1 MEAWGRST
9 KCIRCWCRLGSRM
22 SRSSA
27 SLRAPRAARVRND
40 CLCTAGMCHS
50 CSSRIHPPRASY
62 KESAMKRTASRS
74 AVTAGGARAAITSRC
89 SRRCRAWGPR
99 SAAPCCGILADCK
112 ACCAPARPTSSK
124 LPVSAQRSRG
134 AFMITSTPAT
144 STPMLWNVPNTL
156 TWIRI
161 AAIPL
166 IVVFFYAPYT
176 WADPAAGLLFAA
188 AGITDSLDGYFAR
201 RLGQTSRLGAFLD
214 PVADKLIVAVALVLL
229 VSKDPRAFIVLTAAV
244 TIGREIAVS
253 ALREWMAEI
262 GQRRKVAVSQ
272 LGKYKTTLQIIG
284 LSMMLYR
291 RDLFGMPTYV
301 VGVVF
306 TVVAAVLTLYSMV
319 TYLRVAWPELRR

>member
-1 MEAWGRST
+1 
-9 KCIRCWCRLGSRM
+9 
-22 SRSSA
+22 
-27 SLRAPRAARVRND
+27 
-40 CLCTAGMCHS
+40 
-50 CSSRIHPPRASY
+50 
-62 KESAMKRTASRS
+62 
-74 AVTAGGARAAITSRC
+74 
-89 SRRCRAWGPR
+89 
-99 SAAPCCGILADCK
+99 
-112 ACCAPARPTSSK
+112 
-124 LPVSAQRSRG
+124 
-134 AFMITSTPAT
+134 MITSTPVT
-144 STPMLWNVPNTL
+144 SALMVWNVPNTL

-166 IVVFFYAPYT
+166 IVVLFYAHYP

-229 VSKDPRAFIVLTAAV
+229 VSKDPRALIVLTAAV

-291 RDLFGMPTYV
+291 RDLIGLPTYFI
-301 VGVVF
+301 GVVF
-306 TVVAAVLTLYSMV
+306 TVVAAILTLSSMV
-319 TYLRVAWPELRR
+319 AYLRVAWPELRR